1 MLFFGQYNHILVRN
15 KLDRN
20 ATLSSVMIYTGFI
33 FGLEIASYL

>member
-20 ATLSSVMIYTGFI
+20 AILASVMIYISFI
-33 FGLEIASYL
+33 FGLVIALYL